1 MYHGKEIGLVAR
13 KSIFSV
19 YSHVSLN
26 SAYSA
31 TKTNCNI
38 KILHVNLFIILPR
51 EQITHAQIQDFFQGG
66 GGSRPDCQKTVWTTF
81 FFVLVLNLFYSLQRW
96 SNGFI
101 KEETILFQGSR
112 GGPTF
117 FFGGGGEG
125 SNLFC

>member
-1 MYHGKEIGLVAR
+1 MYHGKEIGLVER

-66 GGSRPDCQKTVWTTF
+66 GT
-81 FFVLVLNLFYSLQRW
+81 
-96 SNGFI
+96 
-101 KEETILFQGSR
+101 
-112 GGPTF
+112 
-117 FFGGGGEG
+117 GGEG
-125 SNLFC
+125 PGPTARKQSGQRFFLF